1 MVVEVQYRE
10 ADKGIISKVL
20 PEAVQ
25 EYKQVMANAGIS
37 AGMCVCVCVCVCVFF
52 FPSCLFLF
60 SIFQL
65 TSYYEQHFI
74 IRNMNI
80 SFFR

>member
-37 AGMCVCVCVCVCVFF
+37 AGMCVCVCVCVCVCFFSLLVSFF
-52 FPSCLFLF
+52 FLS
-60 SIFQL
+60 S
-65 TSYYEQHFI
+65 S
-74 IRNMNI
+74 
-80 SFFR
+80 